1 MNFVSQMI
9 SNCRVYFDYVLAFV
23 SINHI
28 HVNHYPSLTESDNS
42 SVLEMNADFNKVILT
57 LVRMTMKRKKHYNY
71 SRTIRT
77 PKDLEKAP
85 QPVALM

>member
-1 MNFVSQMI
+1 MNLVSQMI
-9 SNCRVYFDYVLAFV
+9 SNCRVYFDCFFFV
-23 SINHI
+23 SINHN
-28 HVNHYPSLTESDNS
+28 HVNDYPSLTESDIS

-57 LVRMTMKRKKHYNY
+57 LARMIMKRKKHYKY

-77 PKDLEKAP
+77 PRDLEKAP